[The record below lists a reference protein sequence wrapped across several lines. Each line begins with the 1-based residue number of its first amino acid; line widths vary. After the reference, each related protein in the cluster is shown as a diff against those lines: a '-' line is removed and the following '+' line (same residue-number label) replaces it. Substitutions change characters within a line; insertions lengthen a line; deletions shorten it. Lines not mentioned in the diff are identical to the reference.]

1 MYLVNPHRKEEQG
14 HTPGILCCSIPSI
27 FSMCMHGPVRK
38 GVLADIVQVDPH
50 VHACAPVTIIRWL
63 ARPPTLEELDLSWRF
78 EEGELFQPSGNSFQR
93 ADMIPRGRDSRVP
106 PFRAHPWPPVPR
118 VPGGAPSRVP
128 PCSRVPGSPVAPR
141 PWLPRGSP
149 SSAVTS
155 RPVHSPVAPRRA
167 TPSSPVPGFHVLARP
182 AGFAVA
188 TRPGFPRRPHSQAPP
203 WLYPYGAHPPCPL
216 PGIPR
221 RPPSRVLP
229 RPSLPVSPVTSC
241 PRLPRGPSARGLP
254 RGPRPGL
261 PRGPPSRG
269 LTRRPPSQWFCKGKG
284 FIQLVD
290 THPKEEKL
298 HPLHIFNVHAWAGTK
313 WGAGGH
319 CAWCSARACRRAVNV
334 RRGGCMACC

>member
-1 MYLVNPHRKEEQG
+1 M
-14 HTPGILCCSIPSI
+14 
-27 FSMCMHGPVRK
+27 
-38 GVLADIVQVDPH
+38 
-50 VHACAPVTIIRWL
+50 
-63 ARPPTLEELDLSWRF
+63 
-78 EEGELFQPSGNSFQR
+78 
-93 ADMIPRGRDSRVP
+93 
-106 PFRAHPWPPVPR
+106 
-118 VPGGAPSRVP
+118 
-128 PCSRVPGSPVAPR
+128 
-141 PWLPRGSP
+141 
-149 SSAVTS
+149 TS

-182 AGFAVA
+182 AGFAVT

-290 THPKEEKL
+290 THPKEEKV
-298 HPLHIFNVHAWAGTK
+298 HTPRKGCCFIPCIFSMCMHGPVRNGVLADIVLVVPHVHAAGRSTFG
-313 WGAGGH
+313 GAG
-319 CAWCSARACRRAVNV
+319 AWPVVSPGLHGRVPC
-334 RRGGCMACC
+334 GGCTGRAGKHILPAADQKTLSEGLGRLGRRFPKNRLGGEPVEGGTFFQDLD